1 MDEKDLLIL
10 KLLYNQDF
18 DPTKRTVPKLS
29 LSEIR
34 DEVPGVSAI
43 GTIHDRV
50 TALEE
55 AGFIEPPPAPNVPR
69 SRRIS
74 QKGIDLLE
82 QQGALTHEQR
92 RKDGTDWPPV

>member
-1 MDEKDLLIL
+1 VDEKDLLIL

-29 LSEIR
+29 LSEIKNQI
-34 DEVPGVSAI
+34 PGISAI
-43 GTIHDRV
+43 GTIHDRI

-55 AGFIEPPPAPNVPR
+55 AGFIEPPPVPNMPR

-74 QKGIDLLE
+74 QEGIELLE
-82 QQGALTHEQR
+82 RQGVLTHEQR
-92 RKDGTDWPPV
+92 KRDGTNWPPV